1 MKKSIYLSGIV
12 LLNIF
17 LFGSIFK
24 IMHWP
29 GANILIIIGL
39 GLFACLFLPLA
50 VYESY
55 KNETREG
62 LGAVYLTG
70 FISLFIS
77 ILGALFK
84 INHWEGANFLLLIGI
99 PGPFVLFLPAYLKYA
114 MKNNA
119 VSLKSFLGVMF
130 LLLYI
135 AVFTA
140 MLAVKPIPPVH

>member
-1 MKKSIYLSGIV
+1 MKKSLYLTGII

-17 LFGSIFK
+17 LFGSILK

-29 GANILIIIGL
+29 GANLFIGAGL
-39 GLFACLFLPLA
+39 GFFAVLFLPLA
-50 VYESY
+50 FWESY
-55 KNETREG
+55 KHETGTG
-62 LGAVYLTG
+62 LGSVYLMG
-70 FISLFIS
+70 FISLCIGV
-77 ILGALFK
+77 LGALFK
-84 INHWEGANFLLLIGI
+84 ITHLEGANFLLLIGI